1 MNDNG
6 DAAFL
11 AEVTGFLDDYEAPLS
26 QQEGDDTARDGDA
39 LLLDSH
45 LLIAETE
52 ALLSSL
58 NAPSPL
64 PTNVEP
70 RISNPRAVE
79 AISTRSSCRNAVK
92 ERSAINQTLGERR
105 HEVQSAQAAKRRLEY
120 REKVKDEWRSL
131 QQEESAL
138 SAELLKLQRARAE
151 AKKLQESSLAL
162 SVWRAI
168 ATRQMEGRLVAEA
181 QHRRLETA
189 VENRAKV
196 IQEVGSMLHERLY
209 GSGAALPTG
218 NGTLEQQ
225 STIRLEPDDTA
236 LYEDYLQD
244 LAGIYAQTDEVFRL
258 CGVEDTPEASFRRE
272 PKRRRDG
279 ELEFFENLD
288 VLLIPFDYQKTCSAM
303 WQAMTLVYRQKD
315 RQHYEGV
322 TDPDNTMAVK
332 FRFQCPGEADERVEM
347 VVRFVMRRYVE
358 ANRLVIVWRAL
369 SEGEGEYAGM
379 HSDETGWCVVRPLDT
394 NASDSV
400 ELPTVMQ
407 TFIRFVPMNFASGAS
422 GERNAD
428 QFTKLVVISG
438 EEDGLEVARMME
450 SLLLDDSHSHRK

>member
-1 MNDNG
+1 MDENG

-11 AEVTGFLDDYEAPLS
+11 AEVTGFLDDFEAPLS
-26 QQEGDDTARDGDA
+26 HQEGHDMAMNGDT

-45 LLIAETE
+45 RLLAETE

-58 NAPSPL
+58 NAPSPP

-70 RISNPRAVE
+70 SISNPRAIE
-79 AISTRSSCRNAVK
+79 AINTRSNSRNAVK
-92 ERSAINQTLGERR
+92 ERSVIAHTLGERR
-105 HEVQSAQAAKRRLEY
+105 REVQSAQIAKRRLKY

-138 SAELLKLQRARAE
+138 SAELLKLQKARVE
-151 AKKLQESSLAL
+151 AKRHEVSSLAL
-162 SVWRAI
+162 PVWRSI

-181 QHRRLETA
+181 QHRRLEIA

-196 IQEVGSMLHERLY
+196 IQEVGGMLHERLY
-209 GSGAALPTG
+209 GSEAALPTG
-218 NGTLEQQ
+218 NGILEQQ
-225 STIRLEPDDTA
+225 STVRLEPDDTV
-236 LYEDYLQD
+236 LYEEYLQD

-288 VLLIPFDYQKTCSAM
+288 VLLIPFDYEQTCSAM
-303 WQAMTLVYRQKD
+303 WQAMALVHRQKD

-332 FRFQCPGEADERVEM
+332 FRVQCPGEAGETVEM
-347 VVRFVMRRYVE
+347 LVHVVMRRYVE

-369 SEGEGEYAGM
+369 SEGEGEYTGM
-379 HSDETGWCVVRPLDT
+379 HSDETGWCVVRPVDT
-394 NASDSV
+394 SASGSV

-407 TFIRFVPMNFASGAS
+407 TFIRFVPMNFDSGAS